1 MDWVNVSGN
10 RSQASSGKNGPML
23 SLTMMDAC
31 DRHCCAKVKHQTQAY
46 FGCLARLES
55 FPL

>member
-1 MDWVNVSGN
+1 
-10 RSQASSGKNGPML
+10 ML